1 MIKKH
6 KESMSR
12 DELIKMRKLD
22 EAAEKS
28 GSFISSVSEKDIHY
42 NYREINRYC
51 KEKGI
56 EPIDMTIRELNTFII
71 DTSFETLHS
80 GERINMCE
88 AIEGIRNDG
97 IEIGIL
103 TTLAILVNDGILT
116 LSDAAK
122 RANMSVEEFEAKTDI
137 KK

>member
-56 EPIDMTIRELNTFII
+56 EPIDLTIRELNQFIV
-71 DTSFETLHS
+71 
-80 GERINMCE
+80 
-88 AIEGIRNDG
+88 A
-97 IEIGIL
+97 
-103 TTLAILVNDGILT
+103 
-116 LSDAAK
+116 
-122 RANMSVEEFEAKTDI
+122 
-137 KK
+137 

>member
-6 KESMSR
+6 KESMAR

-80 GERINMCE
+80 EERINMCE

-97 IEIGIL
+97 IEMGIL

-122 RANMSVEEFEAKTDI
+122 RANMSVEEFKAKTGL